1 MARRSSGRSAPRAA
15 PRRAPVRNPPQTV
28 NQAPPPAPVQSGG
41 GGSILGGIGSTI
53 AQGMAFGTG
62 SAVAHRAVD
71 AVMGPRTIQH
81 ETVASEAAA
90 LESENKDNLEKFQ
103 SEIQRKAEEIDI
115 LQKDSEKHTQHVDLL
130 EKQISQLH
138 NLLKEKEQLILQCK
152 EQETKL
158 EDQVKENQGLLTA
171 AESKLAEAKNQY
183 DQMLE
188 SKQLELS
195 RHLKEIS

>member
-1 MARRSSGRSAPRAA
+1 MQVLSPHLFHILECFIAILSLFL
-15 PRRAPVRNPPQTV
+15 NILQ
-28 NQAPPPAPVQSGG
+28 QALLPKIS
-41 GGSILGGIGSTI
+41 
-53 AQGMAFGTG
+53 
-62 SAVAHRAVD
+62 
-71 AVMGPRTIQH
+71 
-81 ETVASEAAA
+81 A

-158 EDQVKENQGLLTA
+158 EDQVKEVLKAVVSFSHMGF
-171 AESKLAEAKNQY
+171 
-183 DQMLE
+183 
-188 SKQLELS
+188 LEL
-195 RHLKEIS
+195 LN